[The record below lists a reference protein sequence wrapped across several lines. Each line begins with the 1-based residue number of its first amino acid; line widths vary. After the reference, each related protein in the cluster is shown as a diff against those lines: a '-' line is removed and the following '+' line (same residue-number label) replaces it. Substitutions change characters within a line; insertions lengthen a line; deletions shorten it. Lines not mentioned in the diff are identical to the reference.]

1 MFFPVNIAKLL
12 ITAIFIEHLRWLLLI
27 NFFFVNPF
35 QVNALLLYPLNIQK
49 TDVFRGYRKETIHLK

>member
-27 NFFFVNPF
+27 NFFF
-35 QVNALLLYPLNIQK
+35 LLIHFRSMLSCYTPLIHK
-49 TDVFRGYRKETIHLK
+49 KLMYSGGIERKQFT